1 MAIGAIASPPAIP
14 EAANSAATANF
25 KTRMADPLYTA
36 PEFGWTED
44 TSPTLLPG
52 GIGQPHSSHPESHGV
67 TSFE

>member
-1 MAIGAIASPPAIP
+1 
-14 EAANSAATANF
+14 
-25 KTRMADPLYTA
+25 MADPLYTA

-44 TSPTLLPG
+44 TSSTLLPG